1 MSESVIYDA
10 RFLCDVHLSSLR
22 ASSHCLNLHPISP
35 WPRPWTQTSPSAKT
49 TLRSKTAC
57 GMTAILIDDSVQHCF
72 SMSVAN
78 GVFARMTGKPER
90 LRCGEDFIWESLL
103 SQGKSARHHKGS
115 KSQPVRLVFFMFL
128 SSSISE
134 GVLEGSS
141 DQRSS
146 A

>member
-1 MSESVIYDA
+1 
-10 RFLCDVHLSSLR
+10 
-22 ASSHCLNLHPISP
+22 
-35 WPRPWTQTSPSAKT
+35 
-49 TLRSKTAC
+49 
-57 GMTAILIDDSVQHCF
+57 MTAILIDDSVQPCF

-128 SSSISE
+128 SYSITE
-134 GVLEGSS
+134 AGFLCFVPYH
-141 DQRSS
+141 
-146 A
+146 

>member
-1 MSESVIYDA
+1 
-10 RFLCDVHLSSLR
+10 
-22 ASSHCLNLHPISP
+22 
-35 WPRPWTQTSPSAKT
+35 
-49 TLRSKTAC
+49 
-57 GMTAILIDDSVQHCF
+57 MTAILIDDSVQPCF

-128 SSSISE
+128 SFFPRSFMWFPM
-134 GVLEGSS
+134 
-141 DQRSS
+141 DQSQNVYIVFEETSR
-146 A
+146 